1 MLQNGEFLGRP
12 LYTVEPPFYSPKGG
26 NPHSFIIIVINTKAF
41 SPPCGRCREAAEGFN
56 SLNRIPLGG
65 DVREAIFRSHSEKYL
80 LLFIIFTKKNGLF
93 FALKS
98 PSVQRNDTRRG

>member
-1 MLQNGEFLGRP
+1 
-12 LYTVEPPFYSPKGG
+12 
-26 NPHSFIIIVINTKAF
+26 
-41 SPPCGRCREAAEGFN
+41 
-56 SLNRIPLGG
+56 
-65 DVREAIFRSHSEKYL
+65 